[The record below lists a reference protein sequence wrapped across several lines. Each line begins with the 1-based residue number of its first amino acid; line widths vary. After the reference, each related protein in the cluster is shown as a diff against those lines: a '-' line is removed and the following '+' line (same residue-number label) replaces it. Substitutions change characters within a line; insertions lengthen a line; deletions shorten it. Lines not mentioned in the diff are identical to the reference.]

1 MKKILTLLMT
11 MTILI
16 GCSYNHRNI
25 NKRIVTVTIEP
36 LRYFT
41 EQIAGDKFLV
51 RTMVPNGSSPET
63 YEPTAKQ
70 MMELSKSDLYIK
82 VGNIG
87 FERTWMKKL
96 ESNAPHTIII
106 DSSEGIA
113 LQKNGNGVPDP
124 HVWMSAS
131 NAKIITRNIYK
142 ALANIN
148 SKDSIYFKNN
158 LTKLLEKIENTDI
171 KIREG
176 ISKNKTLTFL
186 IYHPALT
193 YFARDYGLTQI
204 PIEEEGREPSAA
216 QLQQTISTAKK
227 KMVKIIFIQKEF
239 ANRNT
244 SIVEQGTNAQKVEIN
259 TLSYNWNKEMEN
271 IAMKLQ

>member
-1 MKKILTLLMT
+1 
-11 MTILI
+11 
-16 GCSYNHRNI
+16 
-25 NKRIVTVTIEP
+25 
-36 LRYFT
+36 
-41 EQIAGDKFLV
+41 
-51 RTMVPNGSSPET
+51 
-63 YEPTAKQ
+63 
-70 MMELSKSDLYIK
+70 
-82 VGNIG
+82 
-87 FERTWMKKL
+87 
-96 ESNAPHTIII
+96 
-106 DSSEGIA
+106 
-113 LQKNGNGVPDP
+113 
-124 HVWMSAS
+124 MSTS
-131 NAKIITRNIYK
+131 NAKIIVRNIYR
-142 ALANIN
+142 ALAEID
-148 SKDSIYFKNN
+148 SKDSIYFKSN
-158 LTKLLEKIENTDI
+158 LTKLLEKIEITDI
-171 KIREG
+171 NVRES

-259 TLSYNWNKEMEN
+259 PLSYNWNKEMEN